1 MKKRI
6 LAMTCAAAV
15 AAAAVPVYGAE
26 ETAAEPVQP
35 AEETVATNL
44 GVMVNEEPVVF
55 SGQQPVIV
63 DNVTLVPVRGVL
75 ETLGVTV
82 AWDAQTHTIIL
93 TEGEKTGTLTMD
105 SDVFQ
110 TGDTSVQMSAPAQ
123 NINGSAMIPLRAV
136 AEYFGAEVGW
146 DAENRMVLVTKAP
159 EVQYLAEDTYE
170 KVLKDE
176 NGNLLAEVKVIYP
189 VLTAEVPEAARDAV
203 NKNIAGLTMKAADTY
218 LAEVKDQATQEAAEL
233 GENFHP
239 FQLVISYEDAFY
251 GKGVLS
257 YLTTVWEYRG
267 GANGTTKG
275 VGKIYDLQTG
285 ETKTLGN
292 YINLQSG
299 LTERDYMV
307 QVFRRDMASN
317 SEKYLE
323 GAAQSLLDTNT
334 NLGYYLKDEK
344 TMVVFADETTLKPHS
359 EGIVKLE
366 IPVNK

>member
-218 LAEVKDQATQEAAEL
+218 LA
-233 GENFHP
+233 N
-239 FQLVISYEDAFY
+239 
-251 GKGVLS
+251 
-257 YLTTVWEYRG
+257 
-267 GANGTTKG
+267 
-275 VGKIYDLQTG
+275 
-285 ETKTLGN
+285 
-292 YINLQSG
+292 
-299 LTERDYMV
+299 ERL
-307 QVFRRDMASN
+307 N
-317 SEKYLE
+317 SL
-323 GAAQSLLDTNT
+323 
-334 NLGYYLKDEK
+334 
-344 TMVVFADETTLKPHS
+344 
-359 EGIVKLE
+359 I
-366 IPVNK
+366 

>member
-1 MKKRI
+1 MKKNI
-6 LAMTCAAAV
+6 LAITCAAAV
-15 AAAAVPVYGAE
+15 AATTVPVFAAE
-26 ETAAEPVQP
+26 ETAEKTAQSV
-35 AEETVATNL
+35 EETAATNL
-44 GVMVNEEPVVF
+44 GVQVNEEPVVF
-55 SGQQPVIV
+55 NGQSPVIV

-82 AWDAQTHTIIL
+82 VWDAETHTITL
-93 TEGEKTGTLTMD
+93 TDGEKTGTLTID
-105 SDVFQ
+105 SDLFQ
-110 TGDTSVQMSAPAQ
+110 TGDTSVQMAAPAQ

-146 DAENRMVLVTKAP
+146 DAENRMVLVTKEP

-170 KVLKDE
+170 KTLKDE
-176 NGNLLAEVKVIYP
+176 KGNLLAEVKAIYP
-189 VLTAEVPEAARDAV
+189 VLTEAVPEAARDTV
-203 NKNIAGLTMKAADTY
+203 NKNIAELTMKAADTY
-218 LAEVKDQATQEAAEL
+218 LAEVKDEVTQEAVSL

-239 FQLVISYEDAFY
+239 FQLMISYEDAYY
-251 GKGVLS
+251 GNGVLS

-285 ETKTLGN
+285 GTKKLGD
-292 YINLQSG
+292 YINLQAG
-299 LTERDYMV
+299 LSERDYMV
-307 QVFRRDMASN
+307 QVFRRNIAAN
-317 SEKYLE
+317 SETYL
-323 GAAQSLLDTNT
+323 ADALQSLLDTNT

-344 TMVVFADETTLKPHS
+344 TMIIFADQTTLKPHS

>member
-1 MKKRI
+1 MKKRV

-26 ETAAEPVQP
+26 ETIDQSVQP
-35 AEETVATNL
+35 KEEVMATNL
-44 GVMVNEEPVVF
+44 GVQVNEVPVVF

-82 AWDAQTHTIIL
+82 AWDAQTHTITL

-110 TGDTSVQMSAPAQ
+110 TGDASVQMAAPAQ

-146 DAENRMVLVTKAP
+146 DAASRMVVLTKAP

-170 KVLKDE
+170 KILKDE
-176 NGNLLAEVKVIYP
+176 NGNLLAEVKAIYP
-189 VLTAEVPEAARDAV
+189 VMTAEVPETARDAV
-203 NKNIAGLTMKAADTY
+203 NKNIAELTMKTADTY
-218 LAEVKDQATQEAAEL
+218 LVEIKDEVTKQAAEL
-233 GENFHP
+233 GEDFRP

-251 GKGVLS
+251 GRGALS
-257 YLTTVWEYRG
+257 YLATVWEYRG
-267 GANGTTKG
+267 GANGITKC

-285 ETKTLGN
+285 ETKSLRD

-299 LTERDYMV
+299 LTEREYMV
-307 QVFRRDMASN
+307 QVFRRNMASN
-317 SEKYLE
+317 GEEYLE
-323 GAAQSLLDTNT
+323 DAAQTLLDDHT

-344 TMVVFADETTLKPHS
+344 TMVIFADETTLKPHS
-359 EGIVKLE
+359 AGIVKLE
-366 IPVNK
+366 IPVKK

>member
-6 LAMTCAAAV
+6 LAMTCAAAM

-26 ETAAEPVQP
+26 ETAAEPAQS

-44 GVMVNEEPVVF
+44 GVMVNEEPVEF
-55 SGQQPVIV
+55 SGQQSVIV

-82 AWDAQTHTIIL
+82 AWDAETHTITL
-93 TEGEKTGTLTMD
+93 TEGEKTGILTMD

-110 TGDTSVQMSAPAQ
+110 TGDTSVQMAAPAQ

-159 EVQYLAEDTYE
+159 EVQYLAED
-170 KVLKDE
+170 K
-176 NGNLLAEVKVIYP
+176 AIYP
-189 VLTAEVPEAARDAV
+189 VLTAEVPEAARDTV

-218 LAEVKDQATQEAAEL
+218 LVEVKDEVTQEAAEL

-344 TMVVFADETTLKPHS
+344 TMVIFADQTTLKPHS

>member
-1 MKKRI
+1 MK
-6 LAMTCAAAV
+6 T
-15 AAAAVPVYGAE
+15 
-26 ETAAEPVQP
+26 
-35 AEETVATNL
+35 
-44 GVMVNEEPVVF
+44 
-55 SGQQPVIV
+55 
-63 DNVTLVPVRGVL
+63 
-75 ETLGVTV
+75 
-82 AWDAQTHTIIL
+82 
-93 TEGEKTGTLTMD
+93 
-105 SDVFQ
+105 
-110 TGDTSVQMSAPAQ
+110 
-123 NINGSAMIPLRAV
+123 
-136 AEYFGAEVGW
+136 
-146 DAENRMVLVTKAP
+146 
-159 EVQYLAEDTYE
+159 
-170 KVLKDE
+170 
-176 NGNLLAEVKVIYP
+176 
-189 VLTAEVPEAARDAV
+189 
-203 NKNIAGLTMKAADTY
+203 ADTY
-218 LAEVKDQATQEAAEL
+218 LVEVKDEVIQEAAEL

-285 ETKTLGN
+285 ETKTLGD

-344 TMVVFADETTLKPHS
+344 TMVIFADQTTLKPHS

-366 IPVNK
+366 IPVSK

>member
-15 AAAAVPVYGAE
+15 AATTTPVLAAEEAVKQPAQSVEEAAV
-26 ETAAEPVQP
+26 
-35 AEETVATNL
+35 TNL
-44 GVMVNEEPVVF
+44 GVQVNEETLTF
-55 SGQQPVIV
+55 SGQPPVIV

-75 ETLGVTV
+75 ENLGVSV
-82 AWDAQTHTIIL
+82 VWDAQAHAITL
-93 TEGEKTGTLTMD
+93 TEGEKTGTLTIG

-110 TGDTSVQMSAPAQ
+110 TGDASVQMTAPAQ

-136 AEYFGAEVGW
+136 AEYFGAEVSW

-176 NGNLLAEVKVIYP
+176 NGNLLAEVKAIYP
-189 VLTAEVPEAARDAV
+189 VLTAEVPEAARDTV

-218 LAEVKDQATQEAAEL
+218 LAEVKDEVTQEAAAL
-233 GENFHP
+233 GEYFHP
-239 FQLVISYEDAFY
+239 FQMVISYEDAYY
-251 GKGVLS
+251 GNGVLS

-299 LTERDYMV
+299 LTEREYMV
-307 QVFRRDMASN
+307 QVFRRNMASN
-317 SEKYLE
+317 SEEYLQN
-323 GAAQSLLDTNT
+323 AAQTLLDSNT

-344 TMVVFADETTLKPHS
+344 TMVIFADQTTVKPHS
-359 EGIVKLE
+359 AGLVKLE

>member
-15 AAAAVPVYGAE
+15 AVTAVPVYGAE
-26 ETAAEPVQP
+26 ETAAEPVQS
-35 AEETVATNL
+35 AEETIATNL
-44 GVMVNEEPVVF
+44 GVMVNEEAVVF
-55 SGQQPVIV
+55 DGQQPVII

-82 AWDAQTHTIIL
+82 AWDAKTHTITL
-93 TEGEKTGTLTMD
+93 TEGEKTGTLTMG
-105 SDVFQ
+105 SNVFQ
-110 TGDTSVQMSAPAQ
+110 TGDTTVQMSAPAQ

-146 DAENRMVLVTKAP
+146 DAASRMVLVTKAP
-159 EVQYLAEDTYE
+159 EVQYLAEATYE

-176 NGNLLAEVKVIYP
+176 NGNLLAEVKAIYP
-189 VLTAEVPEAARDAV
+189 VLTAEVPEAARDTV
-203 NKNIAGLTMKAADTY
+203 NKNIEELTKKAADTY
-218 LAEVKDQATQEAAEL
+218 LTEVKEEVTQEAAAL

-285 ETKTLGN
+285 ETKSLGN

-344 TMVVFADETTLKPHS
+344 TMVIFADQTTLQPHS
-359 EGIVKLE
+359 AGIVKLE